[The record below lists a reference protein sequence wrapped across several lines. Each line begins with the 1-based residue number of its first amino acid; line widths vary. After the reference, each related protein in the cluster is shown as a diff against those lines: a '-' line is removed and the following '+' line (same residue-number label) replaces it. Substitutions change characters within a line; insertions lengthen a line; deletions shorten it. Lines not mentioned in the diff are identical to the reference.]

1 MNAGSG
7 SGAGAGL
14 RVYGNTELGVRFEID
29 DSFVPGPRLELPAGV
44 PAGMPGDV
52 RSAYLAT
59 RDPAGAQ
66 AVLSITRVEVG
77 YDTSPHE
84 LAEHLLIHNR
94 YAAHTAEQNG
104 WTIHAPWRAALLGGY
119 PAMHCDYV
127 VPERDGAAATGAAV
141 TDASAP
147 GAGATRAAARTPSEA
162 DGPPPTPDSPLTAPA
177 QDSTAGHVQAWV
189 AYAGHQTLQLMF
201 SVDPPGD
208 LVRNRATLETVV
220 RTFEITAP
228 PADDSGGETARAAGG

>member
-1 MNAGSG
+1 VNPG
-7 SGAGAGL
+7 SGAGPGAGL
-14 RVYGNTELGVRFEID
+14 RVYSNTQLGVRFEID
-29 DSFVPGPRLELPAGV
+29 DSFVPGPSLELPAGTS
-44 PAGMPGDV
+44 GDV

-77 YDTSPHE
+77 YDTSPQE

-104 WTIHAPWRAALLGGY
+104 WTIHAPWRVSLLGGH

-127 VPERDGAAATGAAV
+127 VPDRDGAVAAGAA
-141 TDASAP
+141 ASAP
-147 GAGATRAAARTPSEA
+147 GEA
-162 DGPPPTPDSPLTAPA
+162 DGPPPTPDSPLAAPTE
-177 QDSTAGHVQAWV
+177 DSTAGHVQAWV
-189 AYAGHQTLQLMF
+189 AYAGHQTLQLML

-220 RTFEITAP
+220 RTFEISVP
-228 PADDSGGETARAAGG
+228 PADDSGGETVRPAGG

>member
-1 MNAGSG
+1 LAAGTS
-7 SGAGAGL
+7 
-14 RVYGNTELGVRFEID
+14 
-29 DSFVPGPRLELPAGV
+29 
-44 PAGMPGDV
+44 GDV

-77 YDTSPHE
+77 YDTSPQE

-94 YAAHTAEQNG
+94 YAAHTAEQHG
-104 WTIHAPWRAALLGGY
+104 WTIHAPWRVALLGGH

-127 VPERDGAAATGAAV
+127 VPDRAGDVAAGDATSV
-141 TDASAP
+141 P
-147 GAGATRAAARTPSEA
+147 GEAG
-162 DGPPPTPDSPLTAPA
+162 GPPPTPDSPLAAPT

-189 AYAGHQTLQLMF
+189 AYAGHQTLQLML

-220 RTFEITAP
+220 RTFEVSAP
-228 PADDSGGETARAAGG
+228 PADDPGGKTANASRG

>member
-1 MNAGSG
+1 MS

-14 RVYGNTELGVRFEID
+14 RVYSNAELGVRFEID
-29 DSFVPGPRLELPAGV
+29 DSFVPGPGLEL

-59 RDPAGAQ
+59 RDLAGAQ

-77 YDTSPHE
+77 YDTSPQE
-84 LAEHLLIHNR
+84 LAEHLLLHNR

-104 WTIHAPWRAALLGGY
+104 WTIHAPWRAALLGGH

-127 VPERDGAAATGAAV
+127 VPDRAGAA
-141 TDASAP
+141 
-147 GAGATRAAARTPSEA
+147 GAGDAAGVPGEA
-162 DGPPPTPDSPLTAPA
+162 GGPPPTPDSPLAAPA

-189 AYAGHQTLQLMF
+189 AYAGHQTLQLML

-208 LVRNRATLETVV
+208 LVRNRATLEAVV
-220 RTFEITAP
+220 RTFEISAP
-228 PADDSGGETARAAGG
+228 SFDDPGDEPSHATER

>member
-1 MNAGSG
+1 VNAGSG
-7 SGAGAGL
+7 PGAGVGR
-14 RVYGNTELGVRFEID
+14 RVYSNTELGVRFEID

-104 WTIHAPWRAALLGGY
+104 WTIHAPWRAALLDGH

-127 VPERDGAAATGAAV
+127 VPERDGAAAAGAAA
-141 TDASAP
+141 ASD
-147 GAGATRAAARTPSEA
+147 AAASVPGETG
-162 DGPPPTPDSPLTAPA
+162 GPPPTPDSPLAAPA

-189 AYAGHQTLQLMF
+189 AYAGHQTLQLML

-220 RTFEITAP
+220 RTFEISAS
-228 PADDSGGETARAAGG
+228 PAGDSGGETARPAGG

>member
-1 MNAGSG
+1 MS

-14 RVYGNTELGVRFEID
+14 RVYSNTELGVRFEID
-29 DSFVPGPRLELPAGV
+29 DSFVPGPRLELPAGT
-44 PAGMPGDV
+44 PGDV

-59 RDPAGAQ
+59 HDPGGAQ

-77 YDTSPHE
+77 YDTSPQE

-104 WTIHAPWRAALLGGY
+104 WTIHAPWRAALLGGH

-127 VPERDGAAATGAAV
+127 VPDRDGAVATGDAA
-141 TDASAP
+141 SIP
-147 GAGATRAAARTPSEA
+147 GEAG
-162 DGPPPTPDSPLTAPA
+162 GPPPTPDSPLTAPT

-189 AYAGHQTLQLMF
+189 AYAGHQTLQLML

-220 RTFEITAP
+220 RTFEVSAP
-228 PADDSGGETARAAGG
+228 PVDDSGGETARATRG

>member
-1 MNAGSG
+1 MS

-14 RVYGNTELGVRFEID
+14 RVYSNTELGVRFEID
-29 DSFVPGPRLELPAGV
+29 DSFVPGPRLKL

-59 RDPAGAQ
+59 RDPGGAQ

-77 YDTSPHE
+77 YDTSPQE

-104 WTIHAPWRAALLGGY
+104 WTIHAPWRAALLGGH

-127 VPERDGAAATGAAV
+127 VPDRVCAVGANDAASV
-141 TDASAP
+141 P
-147 GAGATRAAARTPSEA
+147 GEAG
-162 DGPPPTPDSPLTAPA
+162 GPPPTPDSPLTAPT

-189 AYAGHQTLQLMF
+189 AYAGHQTLQLML

-220 RTFEITAP
+220 RTFEVSAP
-228 PADDSGGETARAAGG
+228 PADDSGGETARATRG

>member
-1 MNAGSG
+1 VNAGSG
-7 SGAGAGL
+7 SGARAGL
-14 RVYGNTELGVRFEID
+14 RVYSNPELGVRFEID
-29 DSFVPGPRLELPAGV
+29 DSFVPGPRLELPAGT
-44 PAGMPGDV
+44 PGDV

-59 RDPAGAQ
+59 HDPGGAQ

-77 YDTSPHE
+77 YDTSPQE

-104 WTIHAPWRAALLGGY
+104 WTIHAPWKAALLGGH

-127 VPERDGAAATGAAV
+127 VPDRAGDVAAGGAAAGDVVAGDAASV
-141 TDASAP
+141 
-147 GAGATRAAARTPSEA
+147 AGEA
-162 DGPPPTPDSPLTAPA
+162 GGPPPTPDLPLAAPT

-189 AYAGHQTLQLMF
+189 AYAGHQTLQLML

-220 RTFEITAP
+220 RTFEVSAP
-228 PADDSGGETARAAGG
+228 PADDPGGETARATRG

>member
-1 MNAGSG
+1 MS

-14 RVYGNTELGVRFEID
+14 RVYSNTELGVRFEID
-29 DSFVPGPRLELPAGV
+29 DSFVPGPRLKL

-59 RDPAGAQ
+59 RDPGGAQ

-77 YDTSPHE
+77 YDTSPQE

-104 WTIHAPWRAALLGGY
+104 WTIHAPWRAALLGGH

-127 VPERDGAAATGAAV
+127 VPDR
-141 TDASAP
+141 
-147 GAGATRAAARTPSEA
+147 AGAVGANDAASVPGEA
-162 DGPPPTPDSPLTAPA
+162 GGPPPTPDSPLAAPT
-177 QDSTAGHVQAWV
+177 QGSTAGHVQAWV
-189 AYAGHQTLQLMF
+189 AYAGHQTLQLML

-220 RTFEITAP
+220 RTFEVSAP
-228 PADDSGGETARAAGG
+228 SFDDPVGETARATRG

>member
-1 MNAGSG
+1 VS

-14 RVYGNTELGVRFEID
+14 RVYSNTELGVRFEID
-29 DSFVPGPRLELPAGV
+29 DSFVPGPSLELPAGT
-44 PAGMPGDV
+44 PGDV

-77 YDTSPHE
+77 YDTSPQE

-104 WTIHAPWRAALLGGY
+104 WTIHAPWRAALLGGH

-127 VPERDGAAATGAAV
+127 VPDRDGVVATGDAA
-141 TDASAP
+141 SIP
-147 GAGATRAAARTPSEA
+147 GEAG
-162 DGPPPTPDSPLTAPA
+162 GPPPTPDSPLTAPT

-189 AYAGHQTLQLMF
+189 AYAGHQTLQLML

-220 RTFEITAP
+220 RTFEVSAP
-228 PADDSGGETARAAGG
+228 PADDSGGETARPVGG

>member
-1 MNAGSG
+1 MS

-29 DSFVPGPRLELPAGV
+29 DSFVPGPRLDLPV
-44 PAGMPGDV
+44 GMPGDV

-59 RDPAGAQ
+59 RDPGGAQ

-77 YDTSPHE
+77 YDTSPQE

-104 WTIHAPWRAALLGGY
+104 WTIHAPWRAALLSGH

-127 VPERDGAAATGAAV
+127 VPDRDGAVATGDAA
-141 TDASAP
+141 SIP
-147 GAGATRAAARTPSEA
+147 GEAG
-162 DGPPPTPDSPLTAPA
+162 GPPPTPDSPLTAPT

-189 AYAGHQTLQLMF
+189 AYAGHQTLQLML

-220 RTFEITAP
+220 RTFEVSAP
-228 PADDSGGETARAAGG
+228 PADDSGGETARATRG